1 MSLRLAELAPQGR
14 QLVARRRRR
23 AGATVTQDVD
33 DRRDQSRDGHRGG
46 QGQVDGLGAG
56 MYGDPA
62 QSRIRRRHSPPLF
75 SDHRN
80 GSRFSIARYSVV
92 HKRLAA
98 DSRAAYRRPA

>member
-1 MSLRLAELAPQGR
+1 MQDQDGAVADTALRQCRCVWQSWRPQGR

-62 QSRIRRRHSPPLF
+62 QSRSDVGILPFILGSPE
-75 SDHRN
+75 R
-80 GSRFSIARYSVV
+80 
-92 HKRLAA
+92 
-98 DSRAAYRRPA
+98 